1 MLFFFRILMKHRFSS
16 IIWKELIHG
25 SKILLN
31 CENLKKQNLSIFFAP
46 QLEKLSNTSNTL
58 ILPSNTLIAI
68 RKLRVSTHNQKVLW
82 KFTLKLKSSATVVN
96 VLAHADSC
104 FNFFQKNPQ
113 EFHRLQ
119 ILLTPIIFLQK
130 H

>member
-1 MLFFFRILMKHRFSS
+1 MK
-16 IIWKELIHG
+16 I
-25 SKILLN
+25 
-31 CENLKKQNLSIFFAP
+31 KKKKKLSILFAP

-104 FNFFQKNPQ
+104 FNFFKKNPQ
-113 EFHRLQ
+113 
-119 ILLTPIIFLQK
+119 
-130 H
+130 